1 MVKKTKK
8 APSRNLSPGG
18 NRQIDKKKKS
28 RKKGRLSNARKKA
41 IERSDSVF
49 DAHLSFSSES
59 PVLHTNLQ
67 DTIWGRYPDIGIKAK
82 ESSNPEST
90 PNIDGADLGRMFTR
104 VTGLDFQT
112 GEPDVEIMGNKPHI
126 EIIFGYEKVKLD
138 SPYFQEATRRQRE
151 RRLVYNKG
159 YLLSR
164 ADPQPPPDTG
174 IPNRILTSGNLLGTN
189 NPSEIE
195 VIRREMINLNNAVK
209 DPNSHIHRNY
219 KTQLERVNAI
229 LQRYG
234 SAIRCNAKVDSK
246 GQKRTQA
253 SIILAN
259 IPNQRKLFENLVEPT
274 LAADGSLSGATMHVL
289 GNRPLDTIFFNK
301 PTEVELIVERSLG
314 IQIATHPTSVADAP
328 GGYEYLM
335 DDGGRRLTRAL
346 RRDRRLGSELQSAM
360 QPMLPRD
367 LVARFPSQPSAAAA
381 QGAAAAAQ
389 LSAAQLSA
397 AQADVGGVAGG
408 GGGGGAQA
416 AARQSA
422 MQPMLP
428 RELSEYLAS
437 LQSQPSAAQLSA
449 AQAAASQAAAQADV
463 GEEETSLIDIAR
475 REVGNQR
482 NRELDRLMRDRDGD
496 END

>member
-1 MVKKTKK
+1 MGKTRKVQPKKGYKKKTKTKISK
-8 APSRNLSPGG
+8 A
-18 NRQIDKKKKS
+18 RQRAID
-28 RKKGRLSNARKKA
+28 RSN
-41 IERSDSVF
+41 SVF

-82 ESSNPEST
+82 DSSNPNST

-112 GEPDVEIMGNKPHI
+112 GEPDVEIIGNKPHI
-126 EIIFGYEKVKLD
+126 EIIFGYEKVKPY
-138 SPYFQEATRRQRE
+138 SPYFKAAVRKNME

-159 YLLSR
+159 YLLSK
-164 ADPQPPPDTG
+164 AEPKHG
-174 IPNRILTSGNLLGTN
+174 NPNTILASGNLLGTN
-189 NPSEIE
+189 VPREIE
-195 VIRREMINLNNAVK
+195 VIRTEMINLNNAVK

-229 LQRYG
+229 LQRNG

-259 IPNQRKLFENLVEPT
+259 IPNERKLFENLAEPT

-335 DDGGRRLTRAL
+335 DGDTRGL
-346 RRDRRLGSELQSAM
+346 RRDRQLGSSLQSVM
-360 QPMLPRD
+360 QQSNMLPTP
-367 LVARFPSQPSAAAA
+367 LNQYLESLQSQASVARASGAAQAAAFQAAA
-381 QGAAAAAQ
+381 QPSAAQ
-389 LSAAQLSA
+389 LSAAQL
-397 AQADVGGVAGG
+397 
-408 GGGGGAQA
+408 
-416 AARQSA
+416 
-422 MQPMLP
+422 
-428 RELSEYLAS
+428 
-437 LQSQPSAAQLSA
+437 SAAQLSA
-449 AQAAASQAAAQADV
+449 AQAAASQAAASQAAAQADV
-463 GEEETSLIDIAR
+463 GEEEMSLIDIAR
-475 REVGNQR
+475 REVGDQR
-482 NRELDRLMRDRDGD
+482 NRELNRLMTAGLMSAPMVTSTIRDEDD
-496 END
+496 DDY